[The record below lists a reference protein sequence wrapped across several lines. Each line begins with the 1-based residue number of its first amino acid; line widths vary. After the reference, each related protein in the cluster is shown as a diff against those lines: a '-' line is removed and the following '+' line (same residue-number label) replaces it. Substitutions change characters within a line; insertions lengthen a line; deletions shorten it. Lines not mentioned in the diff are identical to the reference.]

1 MSVQNN
7 NLDFIE
13 NIGAAKTWLW
23 VFGIFSCV
31 EALGSAGDFLT
42 FAGAGCLAV
51 STILA
56 AVLVG
61 KYTGK

>member
-23 VFGIFSCV
+23 VFGILSCV
-31 EALGSAGDFLT
+31 AALSSAGDFL
-42 FAGAGCLAV
+42 ALAAEGCLAV